1 VQGEQVIK
9 LSSHLQHS
17 TFQPSN
23 FSPLPPTINIAATLT
38 RRFMTD
44 QTTTSV
50 TEESKRIAEL
60 MHQLQTSSEKKQLQ
74 LIPELAS
81 LGDAGLEALMEFLKE
96 QQSTPANLVTGLA
109 YQVLYNANTS
119 NTNTFVQSYF
129 LTGIVPLRSEVG
141 VDYLPLQQRLIQQ
154 DFLAADRLTLEK
166 LCELAGPAALAR
178 KWLYFSEVENF
189 PITDLRTLDTLWF
202 IHSQGKFGFSVQRE
216 LWLSL
221 GKNWEKLWPIIGWK
235 TGNNWTRY
243 PNEFTWDL
251 SAPRGH
257 LPLSNQ
263 LRGVRVI
270 ASLLSHPAWTSTT
283 KGKG

>member
-1 VQGEQVIK
+1 
-9 LSSHLQHS
+9 
-17 TFQPSN
+17 
-23 FSPLPPTINIAATLT
+23 
-38 RRFMTD
+38 MTD
-44 QTTTSV
+44 QTTASV
-50 TEESKRIAEL
+50 TEDSNPIAEL
-60 MHQLQTSSEKKQLQ
+60 KHQLQTSSEKKQLQ
-74 LIPELAS
+74 VISELAS

-96 QQSTPANLVTGLA
+96 QHSTPANLVTGLA
-109 YQVLYNANTS
+109 YQALYQADTPS
-119 NTNTFVQSYF
+119 TKAFLQAYF
-129 LTGIVPLRSEVG
+129 PTGIVPLHSEVG
-141 VDYLPLQQRLIQQ
+141 IDYLPLQQRLAVA

-166 LCELAGPAALAR
+166 LCELAGPAAITR

-189 PITDLRTLDTLWF
+189 PIADLQTINSLWL

-221 GKNWEKLWPIIGWK
+221 SKNWEKLWPKIGWK

-263 LRGVRVI
+263 LRGVRVF
-270 ASLLSHPAWTSTT
+270 ASILSHPAWTLHQQAV
-283 KGKG
+283 K